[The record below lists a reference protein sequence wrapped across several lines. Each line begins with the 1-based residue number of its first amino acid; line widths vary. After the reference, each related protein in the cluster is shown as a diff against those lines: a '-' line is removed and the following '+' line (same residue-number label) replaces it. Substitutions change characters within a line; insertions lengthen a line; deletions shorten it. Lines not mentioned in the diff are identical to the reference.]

1 MISRPRS
8 LAAEMPFPCEESPVT
23 IFAEHL
29 GESNLRGAQ
38 VSVVLRGQV
47 AVVAPPSTPRLAR
60 GVADPSRDTVV
71 RRVFAGE
78 NTGTRGAAN
87 LAGRVASSELH
98 ASGGDAVDVGA
109 FVVGGALIAEIAP
122 AKVVGKN
129 ENDVGP
135 PLGFVGGMNVRLA
148 KRQANEQDDRLGVEL
163 HHNFE
168 C

>member
-1 MISRPRS
+1 M
-8 LAAEMPFPCEESPVT
+8 
-23 IFAEHL
+23 
-29 GESNLRGAQ
+29 
-38 VSVVLRGQV
+38 
-47 AVVAPPSTPRLAR
+47 
-60 GVADPSRDTVV
+60 V

-129 ENDVGP
+129 ENNVGP
-135 PLGFVGGMNVRLA
+135 ALGFVGGMNVR
-148 KRQANEQDDRLGVEL
+148 
-163 HHNFE
+163 
-168 C
+168 

>member
-1 MISRPRS
+1 
-8 LAAEMPFPCEESPVT
+8 MPFPGEERPVT

-29 GESNLRGAQ
+29 GESDLRGAQ
-38 VSVVLRGQV
+38 ISIVLGGQV

-60 GVADPSRDTVV
+60 RIANPSRDTVV

-109 FVVGGALIAEIAP
+109 FVVGGALIAETAP

-135 PLGFVGGMNVRLA
+135 PLGVGGGMNVRLA
-148 KRQANEQDDRLGVEL
+148 KRQANEQDDRLGVEF